1 MGNDAVYAYT
11 ASNGYNLLTD
21 AIFRSLDR
29 AFCFYQLR
37 MFLNRDTDVTVK
49 SVTVITVNGQHIE
62 TQLSA
67 NNQINLESLH
77 KGFYILEV
85 IAEEGNSS
93 HKNFVKGS

>member
-1 MGNDAVYAYT
+1 M
-11 ASNGYNLLTD
+11 
-21 AIFRSLDR
+21 
-29 AFCFYQLR
+29 
-37 MFLNRDTDVTVK
+37 TVK